1 MISIASATLGDL
13 PAIDLVFV
21 QSRDSNTVADNPS
34 TLGGGDTDE
43 HLVYE
48 GLSRVDAD
56 AVLAGAATARS
67 ERMVFSIWHPELVA
81 LRCSL
86 PQAPPSGPGRRHRRR
101 RSAD

>member
-1 MISIASATLGDL
+1 MS
-13 PAIDLVFV
+13 LVFV
-21 QSRDSNTVADNPS
+21 QSRDGNTVADNPS
-34 TLGGGDTDE
+34 TLGGGDTDK

-67 ERMVFSIWHPELVA
+67 ERMVFSVWHPELVA

-86 PQAPPSGPGRRHRRR
+86 GHRRHPAQVVVTDTRRPADRAR
-101 RSAD
+101 R